1 MKNRTSAEPSIPTAP
16 ACWQRETSTSCI
28 RIELPNG
35 QIHLLPY
42 SHLISAL
49 LSRTNGNNESLQITF
64 SAHEVQIEGH
74 NLRDLLHGI
83 QDFAIK
89 WIRTVPEKYVPIA
102 IHGGVIS
109 SINVA
114 ALE

>member
-1 MKNRTSAEPSIPTAP
+1 MKNRTSAEPSTPTAP
-16 ACWQRETSTSCI
+16 ACWQRENSSSCL

-49 LSRTNGNNESLQITF
+49 LTRTSGNNDSLQITF

-89 WIRTVPEKYVPIA
+89 WLRSVPEKYAPIA
-102 IHGGVIS
+102 IDCGVIS
-109 SINVA
+109 SIHVA